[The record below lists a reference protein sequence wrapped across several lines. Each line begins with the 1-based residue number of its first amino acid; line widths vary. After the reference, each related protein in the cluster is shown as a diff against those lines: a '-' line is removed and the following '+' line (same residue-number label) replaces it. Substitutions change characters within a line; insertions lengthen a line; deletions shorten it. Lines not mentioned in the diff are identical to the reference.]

1 MEVSSDKSAIKMK
14 VTRASR
20 SISFLP
26 YRSAR
31 RPVIGVETAPAS
43 RVTVMIHDA
52 FAAEVLKIC
61 GSWVMSG
68 MMRVC
73 ARETKTPPAARAAMT
88 GPGRTGGE
96 GCVGEAGP
104 TAEARVEE

>member
-1 MEVSSDKSAIKMK
+1 
-14 VTRASR
+14 
-20 SISFLP
+20 LP
-26 YRSAR
+26 YISAR

-73 ARETKTPPAARAAMT
+73 ARETNTPPAARAAMMK
-88 GPGRTGGE
+88 PGRTGSAG
-96 GCVGEAGP
+96 GVGED
-104 TAEARVEE
+104 VF